1 MNLIASPNAPAAIGP
16 YSQAVVHNGIVY
28 CSGQIGLT
36 PSGDW
41 AGEDV
46 LQQTIQALNNLDAV
60 LQEAGSVRSQV
71 IRATI
76 FLESM
81 DDFSVVNEAYSQFFG
96 NHRPA
101 RACVE
106 ARRLPK
112 DAKVEI
118 SCIAATL

>member
-1 MNLIASPNAPAAIGP
+1 MKLISTDHAPAAIGP
-16 YSQAVVHNGIVY
+16 YSQAVTHDGIVY

-36 PSGDW
+36 PDGDW
-41 AGEDV
+41 AGD
-46 LQQTIQALNNLDAV
+46 D
-60 LQEAGSVRSQV
+60 VRSQTVQALSNLKAVLLESGSAPEGV

-76 FLESM
+76 FLVSM
-81 DDFSVVNEAYSQFFG
+81 DDFSVVNQAYSEFFG
-96 NHRPA
+96 GHRPA

-118 SCIAATL
+118 SCIAAVL